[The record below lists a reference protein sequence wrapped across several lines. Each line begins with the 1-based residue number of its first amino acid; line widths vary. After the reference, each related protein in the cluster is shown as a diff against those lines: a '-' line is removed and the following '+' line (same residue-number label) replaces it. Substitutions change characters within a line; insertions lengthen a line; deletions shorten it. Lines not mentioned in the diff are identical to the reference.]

1 MIDKSKVCVICA
13 TIKGAYTFDGIK
25 NMGYQVLIPY
35 RDYNL
40 FIRCLREAWYRLHLP
55 AKHIWYNPACKCAK
69 ADLFIVRDSLMSAEY
84 LAWLRKHHPRAR
96 IILEYDN
103 MAHTTID
110 PNSVTDPSIEKWTYD
125 MGDAER
131 YNMKL
136 KAGGYY
142 TSWKCTKTMPPTYDV
157 VYVGADKGRAP
168 QLFAVEDKLKAVG
181 LKTYFHI
188 CADRRYLQW
197 TKPYYKPF
205 LPYQKYLDLIGNS
218 KAVLN
223 IVQEGAKSITMR
235 EVDAIYHKV
244 KCITN
249 NPIIRDSGMY
259 HPSRYFI
266 LGEDPLEDLP
276 KFLETPFVEA
286 PEEMLYHGSYERT
299 IEKMLAEDPR
309 KTEAD
314 PISG

>member
-25 NMGYQVLIPY
+25 NMGYQVMIPY

-40 FIRCLREAWYRLHLP
+40 IMRCLREAWYRLHLP
-55 AKHIWYNPACKCAK
+55 ARHLWYNPQCKKAE

-84 LAWLRKHHPRAR
+84 LSWLRKHHPNSR

-125 MGDAER
+125 LGDAER
-131 YNMKL
+131 YNMNM

-142 TSWKCTKTMPPTYDV
+142 TSWKCTKTVPPAYDV
-157 VYVGADKGRAP
+157 VYVGADKGRV
-168 QLFAVEDKLKAVG
+168 QKLFAIEDQLKGLG
-181 LKTYFHI
+181 LKTHFHI
-188 CADRRYLQW
+188 CANRSFLRW

-205 LPYQKYLDLIGNS
+205 MAYKDYLSLIGNS
-218 KAVLN
+218 RAVLN
-223 IVQEGAKSITMR
+223 VVQEGAVSITMR
-235 EVDAIYHKV
+235 EVEAIYHNV

-249 NPIIRDSGMY
+249 NPIIKESGMY

-266 LGEDPLEDLP
+266 LGDDPIEDLP
-276 KFLETPFVEA
+276 KFLETPFEKV
-286 PEEMLYHGSYERT
+286 PEEMLWGGSYDRT

-309 KTEAD
+309 VQ
-314 PISG
+314 